1 MAQLML
7 FLNNLKQLG
16 MKSIYLFVLL
26 CCTSSIYAQEITV
39 ELDNFTQAEVTKGL
53 KVKFSQADENKAII
67 TGSSKDK
74 VDLKVEDGELKVSV
88 TIDHLWNE
96 DNTIVNIYYKQL
108 NKIEAKQNSSV
119 ELCGKMK
126 QPMLQ
131 IRVQEGADIQAN
143 IDVEN
148 LYASVVTG
156 GNLMVIGNATKQ
168 DIEVNAA
175 GDFKGENLIG
185 NEVEVRIVGGGT
197 ASVFSKS
204 YINAKV
210 RAGGTIYIYG
220 KPSKIDEKT
229 TFGGTI
235 KKIN

>member
-1 MAQLML
+1 MKTIYLLML
-7 FLNNLKQLG
+7 LFL
-16 MKSIYLFVLL
+16 
-26 CCTSSIYAQEITV
+26 TSALNAQEITL
-39 ELDNFTQAEVTKGL
+39 ELENFTQAEVTKGL
-53 KVKFSQADENKAII
+53 KVNFSQSDENKAII
-67 TGSSKDK
+67 TGSNKDK
-74 VDLKVEDGELKVSV
+74 LDLKVEDGTLKVSLN
-88 TIDHLWNE
+88 IDYLLNE

-108 NKIEAKQNSSV
+108 VKIEAKQNSKV
-119 ELCGKMK
+119 DLCGTIK

-131 IRVQEGADIQAN
+131 LRVQEGSDVKAN
-143 IDVEN
+143 LEVEK

-156 GNLMVIGNATKQ
+156 GNLMVIGNATNQ
-168 DIEVNAA
+168 NIDIKGS

-185 NEVEVRIVGGGT
+185 DEVEVRIVGGGT
-197 ASVFSKS
+197 ASIFSKS
-204 YINAKV
+204 LVKARI

>member
-1 MAQLML
+1 ML
-7 FLNNLKQLG
+7 FLCG
-16 MKSIYLFVLL
+16 IS
-26 CCTSSIYAQEITV
+26 TIYAQDITI
-39 ELDNFTQAEVTKGL
+39 ELDNFTEAEITKGL
-53 KVKFSQADENKAII
+53 KVNFSQAEENKAII
-67 TGSSKDK
+67 SGASKDK
-74 VDLKVEDGELKVSV
+74 VDLKVDDGILKV
-88 TIDHLWNE
+88 TINIDHLWNE

-108 NKIEAKQNSSV
+108 VKIEAKQNSKID
-119 ELCGKMK
+119 LCGKIK

-131 IRVQEGADIQAN
+131 IRVQEGADLKGN
-143 IDVEN
+143 INVEN

-156 GNLMVIGNATKQ
+156 GNLMLIGNATKQ
-168 DIEVNAA
+168 DIDVKAA

-185 NEVEVRIVGGGT
+185 DEVEIRIVGGGT
-197 ASVFSKS
+197 ASIFSRS
-204 YINAKV
+204 YVNAKT

>member
-1 MAQLML
+1 
-7 FLNNLKQLG
+7 
-16 MKSIYLFVLL
+16 MKSIYLLVFL
-26 CCTSSIYAQEITV
+26 CCTSAIYAQEITV
-39 ELDNFTQAEVTKGL
+39 DLNNFTEAEVTKGL
-53 KVKFSQADENKAII
+53 KVNFSQADENKAVIS
-67 TGSSKDK
+67 GSSKDK
-74 VDLKVEDGELKVSV
+74 VDLKVEDGILKVSIN
-88 TIDHLWNE
+88 IDHLWNE
-96 DNTIVNIYYKQL
+96 DNTMVNIYYKQL
-108 NKIEAKQNSSV
+108 IKIEAKQNSKID
-119 ELCGKMK
+119 LCGKIK

-131 IRVQEGADIQAN
+131 VRVQEGADLKAN

-156 GNLMVIGNATKQ
+156 GNLMLIGNATKQ
-168 DIEVNAA
+168 DIDVKAA

-185 NEVEVRIVGGGT
+185 DQVEIRIVGGGT
-197 ASVFSKS
+197 ASIFSKS
-204 YINAKV
+204 YVNAKT